1 MAAALVR
8 SVHPEK
14 VFDYLPGMTP
24 ANLAALYGLDEP
36 GYRALRD
43 RYAAQARQAAQAL
56 LAEQSLSVAA
66 DRMPFTAGEMVA
78 VVGESTTDAAD
89 SWLEILGH
97 VLQQRS
103 GSQVRLIN
111 AAVSG
116 YPTTMLQRVLAAVL
130 IRHHPDW
137 VVIFAGLND
146 VLRYGADATK
156 PLVHAAE
163 TGRNLA
169 EMCRA
174 ACAAGARV
182 IWMTPTGID
191 IGKAHSYPPFQA
203 QQIWVDP
210 TDAAAVD
217 QAVRA
222 QPETQTCSST
232 LVTSLATAPAPN
244 SSAPTGST
252 QAWPATPRSPGP
264 ASNSLPGIHAAADQA
279 SDGASQQQPG
289 GIP

>member
-1 MAAALVR
+1 MSDQPQTMAAALVR

-56 LAEQSLSVAA
+56 LAGQPLSAA
-66 DRMPFTAGEMVA
+66 AARLPFAAAETVA

-97 VLQQRS
+97 VLQQRP
-103 GSQVRLIN
+103 GGQVRLVN

-137 VVIFAGLND
+137 VIIFAGAND
-146 VLRYGADATK
+146 ILRYGADATK

-169 EMCRA
+169 EMHRA
-174 ACAAGARV
+174 ARAAGARM

-191 IGKAHSYPPFQA
+191 IGKARNYPPFQH
-203 QQIWVDP
+203 QQIWLDP
-210 TDAAAVD
+210 ADAAAVD

-222 QPETQTCSST
+222 QATKEDLLVDLGDVLGQPPSPELLDPDGVHPS
-232 LVTSLATAPAPN
+232 PA
-244 SSAPTGST
+244 G
-252 QAWPATPRSPGP
+252 
-264 ASNSLPGIHAAADQA
+264 HAAIARACIDQLA
-279 SDGASQQQPG
+279 GQPRRR
-289 GIP
+289 

>member
-1 MAAALVR
+1 MSDQAQTMAAALVR

-43 RYAAQARQAAQAL
+43 RYAAEARQAAQAL

-137 VVIFAGLND
+137 VVVFAGLND

-174 ACAAGARV
+174 ARAAGARV

-217 QAVRA
+217 QAIRA
-222 QPETQTCSST
+222 QARNADLLVDLGDILGQPPSPE
-232 LVTSLATAPAPN
+232 LLGPDGLHPSLAGHTEIARACIQQL
-244 SSAPTGST
+244 AG
-252 QAWPATPRSPGP
+252 QPRRR
-264 ASNSLPGIHAAADQA
+264 
-279 SDGASQQQPG
+279 
-289 GIP
+289 

>member
-1 MAAALVR
+1 MSDQAQTMAAALVR

-43 RYAAQARQAAQAL
+43 RYAAQARRAAEAL
-56 LAEQSLSVAA
+56 LTEQPLSAAVARLPFAAA
-66 DRMPFTAGEMVA
+66 DTVA

-97 VLQQRS
+97 VLQQRPVA
-103 GSQVRLIN
+103 QVRLVN

-137 VVIFAGLND
+137 VVIFAGAND
-146 VLRYGADATK
+146 VLRYGAGAAK

-163 TGRNLA
+163 TERNLA
-169 EMCRA
+169 GMRRA
-174 ACAAGARV
+174 AVAAGARV
-182 IWMTPTGID
+182 IWMTPTGMD
-191 IGKAHSYPPFQA
+191 VGKARAYPPFQH
-203 QQIWVDP
+203 QQIWLEP
-210 TDAAAVD
+210 SDAEAVR

-222 QPETQTCSST
+222 QARNADLLVDLGDVFGQPPSPELLGSDG
-232 LVTSLATAPAPN
+232 VHPSLA
-244 SSAPTGST
+244 G
-252 QAWPATPRSPGP
+252 
-264 ASNSLPGIHAAADQA
+264 HAVIARACIEQLA
-279 SDGASQQQPG
+279 GHPCRR
-289 GIP
+289 